1 LNSHFDVAVIGG
13 GILGSSIAY
22 FLATSTK
29 CKVIVLEQES
39 KFGMHASGRNT
50 GRVHAP
56 FLYHPDKM
64 RSTVKAAF
72 KGFEMLK
79 EYCHLNNLPFN
90 EDGVI
95 EVATSEEETHVLDKY
110 LKWGFSNGL
119 AEAELKLLTRKDMLK
134 LEPNVKCHSAIICFR
149 DAATDYGLITKQIM
163 QDAQKFGCKILPN
176 HRFLKFSADNNHI
189 VTTGQESQKEISADY
204 IINAAGGSAL
214 DIAHSMGLAMDYE
227 NLYFRG
233 EYWLAPQFYFDLTH
247 RSIYSVPKH
256 MEYPFLDPHWI
267 LRADG
272 RREIGPNAVP
282 VFSPYSYSWRA
293 DLKKSLIK
301 ISESIRKRPVVKLLI
316 KPEFIRLVSKEYWS
330 SISKKAMIDR
340 VREFLPTL
348 EPSRFTNRGSAGIRS
363 SLIDNNGDFVPEM
376 LIVENQDSFH
386 ILNYNSPG
394 ATGSLPIA
402 AKIVWRLITNGL
414 AQKSDEK
421 DAQLWKIDELSDPL

>member
-1 LNSHFDVAVIGG
+1 LSFHFDVAVIGG

-29 CKVIVLEQES
+29 SRVIVLEQES
-39 KFGMHASGRNT
+39 NFGMHASGRNT

-56 FLYHPDKM
+56 FLYHPDERK
-64 RSTVKAAF
+64 STVKAAF

-110 LKWGFSNGL
+110 LRWGFSNGL
-119 AEAELKLLTRKDMLK
+119 SETELKLLTRNEVLG

-149 DAATDYGLITKQIM
+149 DAATDYGLITKQLIE
-163 QDAQKFGCKILPN
+163 DAQKFGCNILPN
-176 HRFLKFSADNNHI
+176 HRFLKFSADKSHI
-189 VTTGQESQKEISADY
+189 VTIGEKLEKEISADY

-214 DIAHSMGLAMDYE
+214 DIAHSMDLAREYE

-233 EYWLAPQFYFDLTH
+233 EYWLAPQLYFDLTH

-256 MEYPFLDPHWI
+256 ADYPFLDPHWI

-301 ISESIRKRPVVKLLI
+301 ITESIKKRPVLKLLI

-348 EPSRFTNRGSAGIRS
+348 DPSTFTNRGSAGIRS
-363 SLIDNNGDFVPEM
+363 SLINDNGDFVPEM
-376 LIVENQDSFH
+376 LTVENQDSLH
-386 ILNYNSPG
+386 VLNYNSPG

-402 AKIVWRLITNGL
+402 AKIVWRLITDGHV
-414 AQKSDEK
+414 KRSD
-421 DAQLWKIDELSDPL
+421 ARFSQLWKIDEFSESL